1 MQPKDYLWRNP
12 ALDKRDQAQYLHRLN
27 RGLGDP
33 WGELH
38 LSSNIAVN
46 PTGTGQVK

>member
-12 ALDKRDQAQYLHRLN
+12 ALDKGIRPNTSNHLN